1 MDEITIYPAAEM
13 LLSDEVLKKGIK
25 KIQKDRDAAVQKFRD
40 AFLTEEAGR
49 LKQVVTETLENLTEF
64 HDFSAAEHFL
74 RYFYKDVVTFTDYF
88 DTENTLILLDETN
101 RLLEQAQAVE
111 TEFRES
117 MEHRLEKGYLLAGQ
131 TDLLISTRQIQQ
143 KINRKNC
150 VSL

>member
-1 MDEITIYPAAEM
+1 M

-74 RYFYKDVVTFTDYF
+74 QVF
-88 DTENTLILLDETN
+88 L
-101 RLLEQAQAVE
+101 
-111 TEFRES
+111 
-117 MEHRLEKGYLLAGQ
+117 
-131 TDLLISTRQIQQ
+131 
-143 KINRKNC
+143 
-150 VSL
+150 

>member
-64 HDFSAAEHFL
+64 HDFSAAEHL
-74 RYFYKDVVTFTDYF
+74 
-88 DTENTLILLDETN
+88 
-101 RLLEQAQAVE
+101 
-111 TEFRES
+111 
-117 MEHRLEKGYLLAGQ
+117 
-131 TDLLISTRQIQQ
+131 
-143 KINRKNC
+143 
-150 VSL
+150 